1 MKNKVKL
8 DKHEP
13 YATTFKT
20 FKTALESQAFSIFLS
35 AFVFGASWIVATS
48 YKELHLSSSDM
59 WVFAIICLF
68 SLIVFLASIT
78 RFKKTLNRLIKFATE
93 MSKPLIVPP
102 FQSLNDELAEGFPS
116 GCDAKIYSDS
126 GFDEKVVSELDDL
139 EQTESSE
146 SESEYD
152 DDVTESL
159 SSSAHILR
167 HALAHED
174 EAQNITKDKK
184 DALKEF
190 VDNNEEDDSNEQTS
204 ENNQ

>member
-1 MKNKVKL
+1 MKNNVKL

-93 MSKPLIVPP
+93 MSKPLIVPQ
-102 FQSLNDELAEGFPS
+102 FQSLNDELAETYNNEVRTFYEEHDEGFPA
-116 GCDAKIYSDS
+116 GCKADIHQVS
-126 GFDEKVVSELDDL
+126 GFDEKVVSEFDDL
-139 EQTESSE
+139 EQPESSDLKQTESSE
-146 SESEYD
+146 SDSASESQTTSESESAS
-152 DDVTESL
+152 ESL
-159 SSSAHILR
+159 TTSESS
-167 HALAHED
+167 E
-174 EAQNITKDKK
+174 
-184 DALKEF
+184 
-190 VDNNEEDDSNEQTS
+190 VNEQTS